1 MNNLLSAGF
10 LRLKKDKEFWIDTA
24 GMLIISMA
32 LMLINCITA
41 LKRTEFGYVYTID
54 EFYFDTAPLT
64 ALFCAGFISFFV
76 GKEYSDGTIRNKLI
90 VGYTRT
96 QVYMSNFIV
105 SLAVCEG
112 FVIMQLVGGLVGIP
126 LLGAWTIDIKV
137 LVIYIILQFLFTAAL
152 NGIFVMLAML
162 SSNKAV
168 TTAASIILSLVLLLI
183 GSMFYNALQEPEMIS
198 GVIMTMDGAKMGE
211 PEPNPAYISGIQRVI
226 YSFITDS
233 LPTSQ
238 AIMMANWEI
247 ARPLLSAAASVV
259 ISLGTI
265 AAGAAAFR
273 RKDLK

>member
-96 QVYMSNFIV
+96 Q
-105 SLAVCEG
+105 VCEG